1 MDRSI
6 VELMRFEFERFWTAK
21 YLGFIILLLILFV
34 NIPAT
39 ILPGAISTSDL
50 MSFTGGVRSLL
61 VYLLITITLTNSF
74 CNDIKQS
81 VMMDEFTNPVRKSAV
96 FISKLLVNFFLMIIT
111 VNLLSIAFSSWL
123 ASGSLPLS
131 SILLV
136 TLVQTIVSMFF
147 AALAIFIGILVQ
159 STIAS
164 ILTPLSIY
172 FLEEYFML
180 FLGSKYSVEDAIL
193 HLISAGLDEMVV
205 LFAAIIHVSLPIA
218 LLVFSFLFFTEVFEL
233 D

>member
-21 YLGFIILLLILFV
+21 YLGFIILLLILFI

-96 FISKLLVNFFLMIIT
+96 FISKLLVNFLIIIL

-180 FLGSKYSVEDAIL
+180 FLGLRYSVEGAIL
-193 HLISAGLDEMVV
+193 HLIYAGLDGMVA
-205 LFAAIIHVSLPIA
+205 LFAIIIHVSLPIS
-218 LLVFSFLFFTEVFEL
+218 LLIFSFLFFTEVLEL

>member
-21 YLGFIILLLILFV
+21 YLGFIILLLILFI

-96 FISKLLVNFFLMIIT
+96 FISKLLVNFLIIIL

-172 FLEEYFML
+172 FLEEYFMP
-180 FLGSKYSVEDAIL
+180 FLGLRYSVEGAIL
-193 HLISAGLDEMVV
+193 HLIYAGLDGMVA
-205 LFAAIIHVSLPIA
+205 LFAIIIHVSLPIS
-218 LLVFSFLFFTEVFEL
+218 LLIFSFLFFTEVLEL

>member
-21 YLGFIILLLILFV
+21 YLGFMILLLILFI

-50 MSFTGGVRSLL
+50 MSFTGGFRSLL
-61 VYLLITITLTNSF
+61 VYLFVTIALTNSF
-74 CNDIKQS
+74 CNDVKQS
-81 VMMDEFTNPVRKSAV
+81 VMMDEFTNPVRKSAI
-96 FISKLLVNFFLMIIT
+96 FISKLLVSFLIIILM
-111 VNLLSIAFSSWL
+111 NLLLIAFSSWL
-123 ASGSLPLS
+123 ASGSLLLS

-136 TLVQTIVSMFF
+136 TLVQTIVSMLF
-147 AALAIFIGILVQ
+147 AALAIFMGIVVQ

-172 FLEEYFML
+172 FLEGYFML
-180 FLGSKYSVEDAIL
+180 FLGLNYSVEGVIL
-193 HLISAGLDEMVV
+193 HLVSAGLDGMVA

-218 LLVFSFLFFTEVFEL
+218 LLVFSFLFFTEVLEL